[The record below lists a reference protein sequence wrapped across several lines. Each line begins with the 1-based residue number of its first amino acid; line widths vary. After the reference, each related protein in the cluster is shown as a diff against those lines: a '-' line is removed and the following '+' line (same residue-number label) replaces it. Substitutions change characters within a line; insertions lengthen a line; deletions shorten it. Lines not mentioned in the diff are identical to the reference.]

1 MRIETYNQVAQLYGK
16 NGKTARTQSVDNT
29 SVSRDE
35 LTISQA
41 GYDYQIA
48 KQAVAEASD
57 IREDKVAQLKAR
69 VESGKYKVDTSDFA
83 SKLLEKYNALQK

>member
-16 NGKTARTQSVDNT
+16 NGKTARTQSVGNT
-29 SVSRDE
+29 SASRDE

-69 VESGKYKVDTSDFA
+69 VDSGKYKVDAGDFA

>member
-1 MRIETYNQVAQLYGK
+1 MRIETYNQVAQIYQGSKSGKAQKVYGASA
-16 NGKTARTQSVDNT
+16 G
-29 SVSRDE
+29 RDE
-35 LTISQA
+35 VTISRA

-69 VESGKYKVDTSDFA
+69 VESGSYKVDSGDFA
-83 SKLLEKYNALQK
+83 GKLLEKYYAMQK